1 MTLVTQEDSDFTN
14 IFRTSKN
21 GFIQF
26 AYSYLGN
33 MQDAEDVVMESYIQ
47 YWENKDKATFQTS
60 NIKGYIFTIIRNRCI
75 DILEERKYLLQK
87 NDELYKHTIGE
98 IELNISSLKGCDP
111 SELFTSEIENI
122 VNDTIKTLPNRTREI
137 FYERYLEQK
146 SYKTIGRKLRDFG
159 KRRRIPCHKKP
170 ECPKKKIKRLFI
182 KIPSHAVTKSD

>member
-1 MTLVTQEDSDFTN
+1 MAPIIHDDNDFN
-14 IFRTSKN
+14 HIFRTSKN

-47 YWENKDKATFQTS
+47 YWENKDKETFHAT

-75 DILEERKYLLQK
+75 DVLEERKDLLQK
-87 NDELYKHTIGE
+87 NDELHKHLIGE

-111 SELFTSEIENI
+111 SELFSSEIEEI

-146 SYKTIGRKLRDFG
+146 PYKTIAENFGISVKGVEFHIAKSLNILRKNLKDY
-159 KRRRIPCHKKP
+159 
-170 ECPKKKIKRLFI
+170 L
-182 KIPSHAVTKSD
+182 

>member
-146 SYKTIGRKLRDFG
+146 SYKTIAENFG
-159 KRRRIPCHKKP
+159 ISVKGV
-170 ECPKKKIKRLFI
+170 EFD
-182 KIPSHAVTKSD
+182 VTKSLNVLRKKLKDYL

>member
-87 NDELYKHTIGE
+87 NDELYKHIIGE

-111 SELFTSEIENI
+111 LR
-122 VNDTIKTLPNRTREI
+122 TIHQRNRKYSKRYYQNTPNRTREI
-137 FYERYLEQK
+137 FYERYLEQNPTK
-146 SYKTIGRKLRDFG
+146 PLPKTSGFR
-159 KRRRIPCHKKP
+159 
-170 ECPKKKIKRLFI
+170 
-182 KIPSHAVTKSD
+182 

>member
-87 NDELYKHTIGE
+87 TT
-98 IELNISSLKGCDP
+98 SSIN
-111 SELFTSEIENI
+111 T
-122 VNDTIKTLPNRTREI
+122 
-137 FYERYLEQK
+137 
-146 SYKTIGRKLRDFG
+146 
-159 KRRRIPCHKKP
+159 
-170 ECPKKKIKRLFI
+170 
-182 KIPSHAVTKSD
+182 

>member
-1 MTLVTQEDSDFTN
+1 MDLSSLH
-14 IFRTSKN
+14 IP
-21 GFIQF
+21 I
-26 AYSYLGN
+26 L
-33 MQDAEDVVMESYIQ
+33 QDAEDVVMESYIQ

-87 NDELYKHTIGE
+87 NDELYKHIIGE

-146 SYKTIGRKLRDFG
+146 SYKTIAENFG
-159 KRRRIPCHKKP
+159 ISVKGVEFH
-170 ECPKKKIKRLFI
+170 
-182 KIPSHAVTKSD
+182 VTKSLNVLRKKLKDYL

>member
-87 NDELYKHTIGE
+87 NDELYKHIIGE

-146 SYKTIGRKLRDFG
+146 SYNTIAENFG
-159 KRRRIPCHKKP
+159 ISVKGVEFH
-170 ECPKKKIKRLFI
+170 
-182 KIPSHAVTKSD
+182 VTKSLNVLRKKLKDYL

>member
-1 MTLVTQEDSDFTN
+1 MTSITEDNDFSN

-47 YWENKDKATFQTS
+47 YWENKDKDTFQAT
-60 NIKGYIFTIIRNRCI
+60 NIKGYIFTIIRNKCI
-75 DILEERKYLLQK
+75 DVLEERKHLLQK
-87 NDELYKHTIGE
+87 NEELYNHMIGE

-111 SELFTSEIENI
+111 SELFTSEIEQI
-122 VNDTIKTLPNRTREI
+122 VHNTIETLPNRTREI

-146 SYKTIGRKLRDFG
+146 PYKTIAENFGITIKGVEFHISKSLNILRKSLKDY
-159 KRRRIPCHKKP
+159 
-170 ECPKKKIKRLFI
+170 L
-182 KIPSHAVTKSD
+182 

>member
-1 MTLVTQEDSDFTN
+1 MTSITEDNDFTN

-33 MQDAEDVVMESYIQ
+33 RQDAEDVVMESYIQ
-47 YWENKDKATFQTS
+47 YWENKDKETFSAT

-75 DILEERKYLLQK
+75 DVLEKRKHLLQK
-87 NDELYKHTIGE
+87 NEELYNHMIGE

-111 SELFTSEIENI
+111 STLFTSEIEEI
-122 VNDTIKTLPNRTREI
+122 VHNTIETLANRTREI

-146 SYKTIGRKLRDFG
+146 PYKTIAENFGITVKGVEFHISKSLNILRKNLKDY
-159 KRRRIPCHKKP
+159 
-170 ECPKKKIKRLFI
+170 L
-182 KIPSHAVTKSD
+182 

>member
-60 NIKGYIFTIIRNRCI
+60 NIKVYIFKIIRNRCI
-75 DILEERKYLLQK
+75 YILEERKYLLQK
-87 NDELYKHTIGE
+87 NDELYKHIIGE

-122 VNDTIKTLPNRTREI
+122 VNDTIKTLPNRTRE
-137 FYERYLEQK
+137 RYLEQK
-146 SYKTIGRKLRDFG
+146 SYKTIAENFG
-159 KRRRIPCHKKP
+159 ISVKGVEFH
-170 ECPKKKIKRLFI
+170 
-182 KIPSHAVTKSD
+182 VTKSLNVLRKKLKDYL